1 MSGTCGSLT
10 RRPVEWTGRVCG
22 KICRCAADGSRVQG
36 GADPLLVGD
45 AEIGGAVAYI
55 RHHANRS
62 GTQCLA
68 ITVILR
74 CADDK
79 QERQLIPLCVMAFQ
93 GLSSGDVNRDAQPLR
108 FMVHEGLPL
117 VLAQSFDAVSSGRLH
132 RGSD

>member
-1 MSGTCGSLT
+1 VVLLHISGTM
-10 RRPVEWTGRVCG
+10 PTGAELNASQWR
-22 KICRCAADGSRVQG
+22 
-36 GADPLLVGD
+36 LLSTILQVG
-45 AEIGGAVAYI
+45 
-55 RHHANRS
+55 N
-62 GTQCLA
+62 A